1 MATGRSVQQGRSG
14 TVSNITPGADFRTGE
29 AEVWQEAERV
39 ADRLAEAAKND
50 QLRRAQSLGAAE
62 GVEAVETG
70 ALPSRGLMF
79 FGDVAQA
86 RTTAMQAAYNARI
99 RSDIDTREAELRRD
113 NSLDPAEYERLSKEM
128 ISGFIQSAPPEYA
141 VDVENYARA
150 RSSQGL
156 ERVADAASVAADREA
171 NQALTLRAGMLQ
183 ERLIAIAADPSLG
196 PESMEFMQAEVEYA
210 DVQGM
215 REANP
220 SILYS
225 TEQRDFDDRKLG
237 LAMTTAVVG
246 RDAVAAYTAAGG
258 GLPGMSAAQ
267 RFIADAMISEAFAV
281 VTPEDRAA
289 INRDLQTQISQF
301 SLVDR
306 AQAREAQ
313 EAARAADA
321 ARREVRGEL
330 SLQIVLGE
338 VTEADIQARTDLN
351 DADKAQLIRGIRSQQ
366 SQQATADRAA
376 AALETAGR
384 TAQYN
389 TFRDDADAGTL
400 TAQEIADALA
410 AGQITPGQAQTLRTR
425 NDRTLKP
432 QVDDVMS
439 VVRDVGERRR
449 RLVPDYN
456 ARMARAEEG
465 AADWVRANP
474 NTTLE
479 QRLTA
484 GRWYADRAFGTQ
496 TPAPG
501 AGGAGGGQT
510 VAQRVA
516 AVNARIEARRA
527 AGNPYTTTEANRLR
541 NEARQGR

>member
-1 MATGRSVQQGRSG
+1 MATGANVQQGRSG

-39 ADRLAEAAKND
+39 ADRFAEAAKKD
-50 QLRRAQSLGAAE
+50 QLRRAQARGAAE
-62 GVEAVETG
+62 GVEAVDTG
-70 ALPSRGLMF
+70 VLPSRGLMF
-79 FGDVAQA
+79 FGDVAEA
-86 RTTAMQAAYNARI
+86 RTTAMQAAYTARI

-128 ISGFIQSAPPEYA
+128 VSGFIQSAPPEFA
-141 VDVENYARA
+141 VDVENYARTLA
-150 RSSQGL
+150 GRGL
-156 ERVADAASVAADREA
+156 ERVADAASAASEREA
-171 NQALTLRAGMLQ
+171 NQALTLRASTLQ
-183 ERLIAIAADPSLG
+183 ERLIAIAADPRLG
-196 PESMEFMQAEVEYA
+196 PESFEFTQAEVEYTE
-210 DVQGM
+210 VQGM

-220 SILYS
+220 AILYS
-225 TEQRDFDDRKLG
+225 TEQRDFDDKKLG
-237 LAMTTAVVG
+237 LDMTTAVVG

-258 GLPGMSAAQ
+258 GLPGMAAAQ
-267 RFIADAMISEAFAV
+267 RFIADAMIGEAFSA
-281 VTPEDRAA
+281 VTPEDRAK

-351 DADKAQLIRGIRSQQ
+351 DADKAQLIRSVRAQR
-366 SQQATADRAA
+366 SQQATADRTA

-384 TAQYN
+384 VAQYN
-389 TFRDDADAGTL
+389 MFRDDAQAGTL
-400 TAQEIADALA
+400 TAQEIADGLSS
-410 AGQITPGQAQTLRTR
+410 GQITPGQAQTLRTM

-439 VVRDVGERRR
+439 VVRDTGERRR

-456 ARMARAEEG
+456 ARMARAEAG

-484 GRWYADRAFGTQ
+484 GRWYAERAFGTQ
-496 TPAPG
+496 TPAPTGGG
-501 AGGAGGGQT
+501 AGGAQT
-510 VAQRVA
+510 VAQRIA
-516 AVNARIEARRA
+516 AVNARIEQRRRD
-527 AGNPYTTTEANRLR
+527 GNPYTTTEANRLR
-541 NEARQGR
+541 NEARQGQ